1 MSDTFDHA
9 MQAYDNWEALE
20 GHLPFGNDVDP
31 IFGYGQRRSRSPV
44 REEANFDEERYGDNL
59 IADMTVGHCRNAV
72 KYLVR
77 TNGSNLDNYRVAL
90 AALNKRIAD
99 SGESKGFA
107 LINLDTGEIEE
118 LK

>member
-44 REEANFDEERYGDNL
+44 REEANFDEER
-59 IADMTVGHCRNAV
+59 
-72 KYLVR
+72 
-77 TNGSNLDNYRVAL
+77 
-90 AALNKRIAD
+90 
-99 SGESKGFA
+99 
-107 LINLDTGEIEE
+107 
-118 LK
+118 